1 MRLESMG
8 RPEVGEDSM
17 VLLDRLVARLGLNP
31 FSYLAVTVFAIFV
44 WVWCTAVGGFALTG
58 RGLWLRRG
66 SLVVAALGAA
76 LFTYAAR
83 SLH

>member
-1 MRLESMG
+1 MDGPPWG
-8 RPEVGEDSM
+8 RVHDEFM
-17 VLLDRLVARLGLNP
+17 ALLDRLVALLGLNP
-31 FSYLAVTVFAIFV
+31 FSYLVVTVFAILV

-76 LFTYAAR
+76 LFTYTAR